1 MTGNESSSALEV
13 RGAHKSFAGHV
24 ALHEVNLTVE
34 AGSIHGLL
42 GPNGAG
48 KTTLIRMLAGITAP
62 DRGQISFFGE
72 AFRRAHIQQ
81 TGYLPEER
89 GLYKTM
95 RVGEQA
101 MYLARLRG
109 MSRKD
114 AARAL
119 KMWFERLEVDGWWH
133 REISDLSKGMA
144 QKIQFITTVL
154 HNPKLLILDEP
165 LSGFDPINA
174 ARIIE
179 AVTDL
184 RKTQGT
190 TVLLSTHDMPSVE
203 ELCDSVTMI
212 HKGHVVLD
220 GAVDALRQDASKR
233 RIEVTFG
240 GPVMA
245 FTNELG
251 FSADLLN
258 VEEVQDGLHQ
268 ASLALKPEQEVP
280 AWLQGMSAVVPIHA
294 CQPWRPSMRDLFLQ
308 AVEAPQTSEA

>member
-1 MTGNESSSALEV
+1 MSHPSSSALTV

-24 ALHEVNLTVE
+24 ALHDVDVTVA

-48 KTTLIRMLAGITAP
+48 KTTLIRMLSGITAP
-62 DRGQISFFGE
+62 DRGQIAFFGE
-72 AFRRAHIQQ
+72 AFQRHHVQQ
-81 TGYLPEER
+81 IGYLPEER

-101 MYLARLRG
+101 LYLARLRG

-114 AARAL
+114 ATQAL
-119 KMWFERLEVDGWWH
+119 KMWFERLEVDGWWN
-133 REISDLSKGMA
+133 REIADLSKGMA

-154 HNPKLLILDEP
+154 HNPRLLILDEP

-179 AVTDL
+179 AVTEL
-184 RKTQGT
+184 RRNEGT

-203 ELCDSVTMI
+203 ELCDAVTMI

-233 RIEVTFG
+233 RIEVIFG
-240 GPVMA
+240 GTPMA

-251 FSADLLN
+251 FTADLLG
-258 VEEVQDGLHQ
+258 VEKRPDGLYN
-268 ASLALKPEQEVP
+268 ASLALKPDQEVP
-280 AWLQGMSAVVPIHA
+280 AWLQNMSSVVPIHA

-308 AVEAPQTSEA
+308 AVHDPQTTAS